1 LRSIDVKSVELSTK
15 EIATEKRG
23 WMTHTRNLLKL
34 GSLTANSF
42 LRASKKEKE
51 QKSTNK
57 KIFRPRLFEDMK
69 NEMAN
74 HGSVYIWLSRLVN
87 ESASQSIITELFYVG
102 IGRLLWC
109 FCGVG

>member
-1 LRSIDVKSVELSTK
+1 MDDTHNEPLETRLLDCEFVFTLQK
-15 EIATEKRG
+15 E
-23 WMTHTRNLLKL
+23 
-34 GSLTANSF
+34 
-42 LRASKKEKE
+42 EKE

-109 FCGVG
+109 FCCVG